1 LQVKKGNKMRFMKTK
16 FVFVTVWLL
25 LLSSI
30 SLAQQKSPE
39 QLGKVSFPTSC
50 DAKVQAQFD
59 RAVAMLHSF
68 WFQQGEKA
76 FREILERD
84 PSCAIANWGI
94 AAILIGNTFAG
105 NATAQDAQKAREAI
119 QRGRLTGAKTERERY
134 YIEAIAEYYDRF
146 NDRPHGARM
155 KSLADAFEAVAK
167 KFPKDDEA
175 QIFYAI
181 YLTATQSPTDKTF
194 ADTLKAAQ
202 ILEPQFK
209 KHPHHP
215 GVAHYLIH
223 SYDYPPIA
231 EKGLD
236 AARRYAEIA
245 PSAPHAL
252 HMPSHIFTRVGAWE
266 ASAATNRRSIEASR
280 AEKEPGGG
288 LHATDYMVYAL
299 MQLARDNDANQALQD
314 ARRVANINPNNL
326 GPAYALAAMPA
337 RIAIERGMWKEAAQL
352 EPRSSKFLQA
362 DAMTQF
368 ARALGAARSGDA
380 AAAEK
385 GVQELARVVDG
396 LKTAK
401 NDYWATEVEVQ
412 RLSAAAWTGYAKGNR
427 DEALTLMRST
437 ADLEEKSE
445 KREGPPA
452 RLVPAREL
460 LGEMLLEMKRP
471 ADALKEFEASE
482 KHDPNR
488 FRGIYGAARAAA
500 ESGDAA
506 KAKRYF
512 ARLVELAGKGDP
524 RPEIEQAKAFL
535 AKN

>member
-1 LQVKKGNKMRFMKTK
+1 MMRFMKTK
-16 FVFVTVWLL
+16 FVFVTVCVL
-25 LLSSI
+25 LLSCI
-30 SLAQQKSPE
+30 SLAQQKPLE

-105 NATAQDAQKAREAI
+105 NATAQEAQKAREAI

-231 EKGLD
+231 EKGLN
-236 AARRYAEIA
+236 AANRYAEIA

-362 DAMTQF
+362 DAMTQLP
-368 ARALGAARSGDA
+368 APLVR
-380 AAAEK
+380 
-385 GVQELARVVDG
+385 LAVVT
-396 LKTAK
+396 LP
-401 NDYWATEVEVQ
+401 
-412 RLSAAAWTGYAKGNR
+412 RLSRACKNWR
-427 DEALTLMRST
+427 VSWMR
-437 ADLEEKSE
+437 
-445 KREGPPA
+445 
-452 RLVPAREL
+452 
-460 LGEMLLEMKRP
+460 
-471 ADALKEFEASE
+471 
-482 KHDPNR
+482 
-488 FRGIYGAARAAA
+488 
-500 ESGDAA
+500 
-506 KAKRYF
+506 
-512 ARLVELAGKGDP
+512 
-524 RPEIEQAKAFL
+524 
-535 AKN
+535 

>member
-1 LQVKKGNKMRFMKTK
+1 LIIGTAS
-16 FVFVTVWLL
+16 LL
-25 LLSSI
+25 LLTNFAQ
-30 SLAQQKSPE
+30 AQQKQPE

-50 DAKVQAQFD
+50 DRKVQPQFD

-76 FREILERD
+76 FREILESD

-105 NATAQDAQKAREAI
+105 NASAQDAQKAREAI
-119 QRGRLTGAKTERERY
+119 QRARLTGAKTERERY

-146 NDRPHGARM
+146 GDRPHGARM

-167 KFPKDDEA
+167 KFPQDDKA
-175 QIFYAI
+175 QIFYAL
-181 YLTATQSPTDKTF
+181 YLTVTQSPTDKTF

-236 AARRYAEIA
+236 AAMRYAEIA

-266 ASAATNRRSIEASR
+266 ASAATNRRSVEVSR
-280 AEKEPGGG
+280 AEKEPNGG
-288 LHATDYMVYAL
+288 LHATDYMVYAYL
-299 MQLARDNDANQALQD
+299 QLARDNDASQAVQD
-314 ARRVANINPNNL
+314 ARRVANINPNNP
-326 GPAYALAAMPA
+326 GAAYALVALPA
-337 RIAIERGMWKEAAQL
+337 RIALERGMWKEAAQL
-352 EPRSSKFLQA
+352 EPRSSKVLQA
-362 DAMTQF
+362 DAVTHF

-385 GVQELARVVDG
+385 GVQELARIVDG
-396 LKTAK
+396 LKSAK

-412 RLSAAAWTGYAKGNR
+412 RMSAAAWTVYAKGNR

-437 ADLEEKSE
+437 ADLEDKSE

-471 ADALKEFEASE
+471 AEALKEFEASE

-488 FRGIYGAARAAA
+488 FRGIYGAAQAAA
-500 ESGDAA
+500 ESGDNA

-512 ARLVELAGKGDP
+512 ARLVELGGKGDP
-524 RPEIEQAKAFL
+524 RQEIDNAKAFL

>member
-1 LQVKKGNKMRFMKTK
+1 MTLIIGTAS
-16 FVFVTVWLL
+16 LL
-25 LLSSI
+25 LLAN
-30 SLAQQKSPE
+30 LAQAQQKPPE

-50 DAKVQAQFD
+50 DPKVQPQFD

-76 FREILERD
+76 FREILESD
-84 PSCAIANWGI
+84 PSCAVANWGI
-94 AAILIGNTFAG
+94 AAILIGNTFGG
-105 NATAQDAQKAREAI
+105 NDATAQAAQKAKEAI
-119 QRGRLTGAKTERERY
+119 QRGRLTGAKTERERF

-146 NDRPHGARM
+146 GDRPHSARM
-155 KSLADAFEAVAK
+155 KSLADAFEVVAK
-167 KFPKDDEA
+167 RFPEDDEA

-209 KHPHHP
+209 KHPNHP

-231 EKGLD
+231 EKGLN
-236 AARRYAEIA
+236 AAKRYAEIA

-266 ASAATNRRSIEASR
+266 ASAATNRRSVEVSR
-280 AEKEPGGG
+280 AEKEPNGG
-288 LHATDYMVYAL
+288 LHATDYMVYAY
-299 MQLARDNDANQALQD
+299 MQLARDNDASQALQA
-314 ARRVANINPNNL
+314 ARLAENINPNNP
-326 GPAYALAAMPA
+326 GAAYALVAMPA

-352 EPRSSKFLQA
+352 EPRSSKVLQA
-362 DAMTQF
+362 DAVTHF
-368 ARALGAARSGDA
+368 ARALGAARSGDT

-385 GVQELARVVDG
+385 GVQELARIVDE

-412 RLSAAAWTGYAKGNR
+412 RMSAAAWTIYAKGNR

-437 ADLEEKSE
+437 ADLEDKKE

-471 ADALKEFEASE
+471 AEALKEFEASE
-482 KHDPNR
+482 KHVPNR
-488 FRGIYGAARAAA
+488 FRGLYGAGQAAA
-500 ESGDAA
+500 QSGDNA

-512 ARLVELAGKGDP
+512 TRLVELAAKGDS
-524 RPEIEQAKAFL
+524 RAEIEQAKAYL